1 MTVAEVFENISAG
14 GILSA
19 LVIILSLIEIT
30 PIKVSP
36 LKWIGK
42 RLNKETIEK
51 VDKFEKKL
59 DEHIAQSYRDKIMG
73 FQEDLLR
80 SGLSNRTQET
90 WAEIINA
97 CEAYEKYIKDYD
109 IPNGLCEQAI
119 NFIKESYHTCLI
131 NRDFALLP

>member
-14 GILSA
+14 GILSF
-19 LVIILSLIEIT
+19 LVILLSLIEIT

-59 DEHIAQSYRDKIMG
+59 DEHIAQSYRDKIMS
-73 FQEDLLR
+73 FQEDLIKY
-80 SGLSNRTQET
+80 GTGGRTQET
-90 WAEIINA
+90 WAEVINA
-97 CEAYEKYIKDYD
+97 CEAYEKYIKDNHLQ
-109 IPNGLCEQAI
+109 NGLCEQAI
-119 NFIKESYHTCLI
+119 TYIKDSYQDCLKK
-131 NRDFALLP
+131 RDFAYIK